1 VSKRKPPAV
10 DVDVDGA
17 LTAVAGQAPVELAR
31 IWATVD
37 LDRTLASL
45 GIEPG
50 AGTAMAD
57 VLLGAR
63 VLVLPS
69 GPDGSSLAVA
79 EPITEGRLAA
89 TLARHGEGPAGRY
102 LAVTDGLRMAR
113 DRAAATGVAVSRVED
128 GPFGPSMLLL
138 IGPVSGPH
146 LILCEPAAVT
156 SAP

>member
-1 VSKRKPPAV
+1 VTEGKPPAV
-10 DVDVDGA
+10 DVDGA
-17 LTAVAGQAPVELAR
+17 LAVVAGPGLVELAR

-50 AGTAMAD
+50 AGATMPDA
-57 VLLGAR
+57 LLGAR
-63 VLVLPS
+63 VVVLPPR
-69 GPDGSSLAVA
+69 PDRPSLAVA

-89 TLARHGEGPAGRY
+89 TLARHGEGAAGRY
-102 LAVTDGLRMAR
+102 LAVTDGLGMAR
-113 DRAAATGVAVSRVED
+113 DRAATSGVAVSRVEA
-128 GPFGPSMLLL
+128 GPFGSSMLLL

-146 LILCEPAAVT
+146 LVLCEPAAVP

>member
-1 VSKRKPPAV
+1 VTEGDPPAV

-17 LTAVAGQAPVELAR
+17 LAAVAGPTPVQLAR

-50 AGTAMAD
+50 TAPAMRDA
-57 VLLGAR
+57 LLGAR
-63 VLVLPS
+63 VIVLPP
-69 GPDGSSLAVA
+69 GPDRASLAVA

-102 LAVTDGLRMAR
+102 VAVLDGLGMTR
-113 DRAAATGVAVSRVED
+113 DRANASGIAVSRVED

-138 IGPVSGPH
+138 TGPVSGPH
-146 LILCEPAAVT
+146 LILCEAAAVP
-156 SAP
+156 SPP

>member
-1 VSKRKPPAV
+1 VTEGDPPAV
-10 DVDVDGA
+10 DVDSA
-17 LTAVAGQAPVELAR
+17 LAVVAGPGLVELAR

-50 AGTAMAD
+50 AEATVPDA
-57 VLLGAR
+57 LLGAR
-63 VLVLPS
+63 VVVLPP

-79 EPITEGRLAA
+79 EPSTEGRLAA
-89 TLARHGEGPAGRY
+89 TLARNGEGLAGRY
-102 LAVTDGLRMAR
+102 LAVTDGLGRAR
-113 DRAAATGVAVSRVED
+113 DRAAASGVAISRVED
-128 GPFGPSMLLL
+128 GPFGSSMLLL

-146 LILCEPAAVT
+146 LILCEPAAVP

>member
-1 VSKRKPPAV
+1 MTEGDPPAV
-10 DVDVDGA
+10 DVDFDGA
-17 LTAVAGQAPVELAR
+17 LAAVAGPAPVELAR

-37 LDRTLASL
+37 LDRTLVSL
-45 GIEPG
+45 GIELG
-50 AGTAMAD
+50 ARATMPD

-63 VLVLPS
+63 VVVLPP

-102 LAVTDGLRMAR
+102 VAVLDLLGMAR
-113 DRAAATGVAVSRVED
+113 DRAAASGIAVSRVED

-146 LILCEPAAVT
+146 LILCEAAAVP
-156 SAP
+156 SPP